1 MSHAIARICNERY
14 ELVSV
19 ERLKPHPK
27 NPRRGDIAAIAKS
40 IAKNGFYGAVVA
52 QVSTGFIVAGN
63 HRFEAAKREGVTQ
76 VPVIWVDVDDKAAR
90 LILWADNKTND
101 VAGYDD
107 KALATLLEAARS
119 DDDLVGTGYTED
131 DLEKLLGDMGDE
143 ILANAEPNVG
153 ALRYQV
159 VVDCEGEAHQ
169 AELLGRLES
178 EGLKCKPLLT

>member
-1 MSHAIARICNERY
+1 
-14 ELVSV
+14 
-19 ERLKPHPK
+19 
-27 NPRRGDIAAIAKS
+27 
-40 IAKNGFYGAVVA
+40 
-52 QVSTGFIVAGN
+52 
-63 HRFEAAKREGVTQ
+63 VTQ

-90 LILWADNKTND
+90 RILLADNKTND